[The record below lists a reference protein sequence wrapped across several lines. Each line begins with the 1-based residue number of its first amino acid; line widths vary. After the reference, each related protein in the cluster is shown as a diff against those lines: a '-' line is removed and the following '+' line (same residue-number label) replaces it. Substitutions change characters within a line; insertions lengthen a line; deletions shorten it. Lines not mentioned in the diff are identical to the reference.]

1 MHKGSSVDN
10 IHKGIY
16 FSYNRKNDFFHFP
29 PLLIYT
35 IFVIEFQIKRI
46 MLVLLRKE
54 FANFF
59 SSAVGY
65 IIVGIFLSLTGLFL
79 WVFPGEYNI
88 LDSGYAQL
96 NGLFSLAPWLYLFLI
111 PAITMRLF
119 AEEKRMGTIELIY
132 TRPIGKL
139 KIVAAK
145 YVAGLLLVIISL
157 IPTIIY
163 FVSVSLMAEPVG
175 NVDSGAFWGSFT
187 GLIFLASV
195 YVAIG
200 IFTSACTNNQ
210 IIAFVFAVTLSF
222 IFYFG
227 FDLVASLST
236 SGTIQAFIAS
246 IGINSHY
253 TAMSRGVI
261 DSRDVIYFV
270 CVIAVCFLFTR
281 WIIRAK

>member
-1 MHKGSSVDN
+1 
-10 IHKGIY
+10 
-16 FSYNRKNDFFHFP
+16 
-29 PLLIYT
+29 
-35 IFVIEFQIKRI
+35 
-46 MLVLLRKE
+46 MLVLLKKE

-96 NGLFSLAPWLYLFLI
+96 SGLFSLAPWLYLFLI

-132 TRPIGKL
+132 TRPISKL
-139 KIVAAK
+139 QIVAAK
-145 YVAGLLLVIISL
+145 YLAGLLLVAISL

-163 FVSVSLMAEPVG
+163 YFSVYLMAEPVG
-175 NVDSGAFWGSFT
+175 NIDSGAFWGSFI
-187 GLIFLASV
+187 GLLFLASV

-200 IFTSACTNNQ
+200 IFTSACTSNQ
-210 IIAFVFAVTLSF
+210 IIAFVCAVTLSF

-227 FDLVASLST
+227 FDLVASLSL
-236 SGTIQAFIAS
+236 SGAIQAFIAS

-253 TAMSRGVI
+253 IAMSRGVI
-261 DSRDVIYFV
+261 DSRDVVYFLS
-270 CVIAVCFLFTR
+270 VITVYFLFTR